1 MDWFDT
7 GNLDDLEKAKL
18 FLEDKPLSLLK
29 TNSEIVFHED
39 LKFIKF
45 IPDSKRLKNLL
56 SRSEALKSFVPNN
69 TSTVGPFLYY
79 DWMSGQTLYELN
91 NLEVYKNFIDF
102 YFENIELTESNLADI
117 EDFYVNKTL
126 SRINRFNDV
135 NGKEF
140 YDLQFCI
147 NGMNS
152 DSMKNTISNF
162 DFSLFFEINLLKI
175 FMVICNLTI

>member
-1 MDWFDT
+1 
-7 GNLDDLEKAKL
+7 
-18 FLEDKPLSLLK
+18 
-29 TNSEIVFHED
+29 
-39 LKFIKF
+39 
-45 IPDSKRLKNLL
+45 
-56 SRSEALKSFVPNN
+56 
-69 TSTVGPFLYY
+69 
-79 DWMSGQTLYELN
+79 MSGQTLYELN

-162 DFSLFFEINLLKI
+162 DFSLFFENK
-175 FMVICNLTI
+175 FTKNFPW

>member
-1 MDWFDT
+1 M
-7 GNLDDLEKAKL
+7 
-18 FLEDKPLSLLK
+18 
-29 TNSEIVFHED
+29 I
-39 LKFIKF
+39 
-45 IPDSKRLKNLL
+45 
-56 SRSEALKSFVPNN
+56 
-69 TSTVGPFLYY
+69 
-79 DWMSGQTLYELN
+79 
-91 NLEVYKNFIDF
+91 

-135 NGKEF
+135 NGKF

-162 DFSLFFEINLLKI
+162 DFSLFLKINLLKI
-175 FMVICNLTI
+175 FMVILIDNIILSENFSTSLIEDYLALQLLMEIYITI